1 MILCS
6 KVVDS
11 FSPAVFAVALALS
24 TLIATACL
32 SAHAEGAT
40 RTLIG
45 HSGEVL
51 AVIFS
56 PDGRLL
62 ASGSSDQTLRLWD
75 PVTGEERKLL
85 RGHTSAVRTLAFAAH
100 NSQLLASGSADGT
113 VRIWDMA
120 QGKEIKTLSGR
131 LGPIRGV
138 AFAPDGQSLA
148 SVGDDGSLRLWDWK
162 AGQETKATKSRLGI
176 LFSVVFSPDGT
187 ALATGGSKSL
197 AYLWDRATLDRRS
210 VYTGHTGPVQA
221 VTFAPDGALM
231 ATGAADGEVRLW
243 DVASGQ
249 ERRVLSGQAGSV
261 YAVAFTPDGR
271 LVASAS
277 ADGTTRLWDVGTGK
291 MDAALAGHTG
301 PALTLA
307 FSPDGSLL
315 ASGGQDRSIRLTA
328 RAGIPVATGSPPAP
342 PPVVASKPPAGGQLP
357 ATDRP
362 APPSPSPA
370 PPPVVA
376 STPPAGGQPPATD
389 RPAPPSPSTSA
400 PSSVVK
406 RSPPVIAI
414 ASPSETQ
421 QVTTERVQLLG
432 AAASDSGVARI
443 ELRVNGQLVKQQ
455 DKRGATRVSN
465 VDFTEPL
472 VLREGKNEVAVTVT
486 DMDNQA
492 TTRALTVTRTPD
504 PRLLDPGKI
513 WAAVIGI
520 SQYKT
525 VSALQFADQD
535 ALSFYDYLLNQIGVP
550 KDNIFLLTNQ
560 QATLVNVRRTLGTE
574 LKRKASPRDTVLIYF
589 AGHGAPETDSTSPDN
604 DGLEKYLVVY
614 DADPDDLYTTGLP
627 MREVEIIFERL
638 AAERVVFIA
647 DTCFSGA
654 TTGRTFSTGGRRA
667 VVSDAFLT
675 RLSNVKGRVVLAASR
690 GNEVSEERPDMRHGV
705 FTYYL
710 LEGLRGKADFD
721 GDNMITI
728 DELYNYVSQKVPAA
742 TAQNQHPVKKG
753 EVDGQLVVGQVR

>member
-1 MILCS
+1 MGFVVVASAQYMRRPWNALQQGSVRLSCSNAIGGCSSAGFVVAIVLCIL
-6 KVVDS
+6 
-11 FSPAVFAVALALS
+11 
-24 TLIATACL
+24 TATACL
-32 SAHAEGAT
+32 SGHAEGAT
-40 RTLIG
+40 QTLTG
-45 HSGEVL
+45 HGGEVL
-51 AVIFS
+51 AVAFA

-62 ASGSSDQTLRLWD
+62 ASGSSDQTIRLWD

-85 RGHTSAVRTLAFAAH
+85 RGHTGAVRTLAFAAP
-100 NSQLLASGSADGT
+100 NSHLLASGSADGT
-113 VRIWDMA
+113 VRIWDVA
-120 QGKEIKTLSGR
+120 QGREVKTLSGR
-131 LGPIRGV
+131 FGAIRGV

-148 SVGDDGSLRLWDWK
+148 SVGDEGSLRLWDWK
-162 AGQETKATKSRLGI
+162 AGKETKATKSRLGI

-187 ALATGGSKSL
+187 ALATGSSESL
-197 AYLWDRATLDRRS
+197 AYLWDVATLDRRS
-210 VYTGHTGPVQA
+210 VYTGHTGAVQA
-221 VTFAPDGALM
+221 VAFAPDGALV
-231 ATGAADGEVRLW
+231 ATGAANGGVRLW
-243 DVASGQ
+243 DVATGH
-249 ERRVLSGQAGSV
+249 ERRVLSGQAGAV

-291 MDAALAGHTG
+291 MDMALAGHTG

-328 RAGIPVATGSPPAP
+328 RSGIPTSTGSSPP
-342 PPVVASKPPAGGQLP
+342 L
-357 ATDRP
+357 
-362 APPSPSPA
+362 
-370 PPPVVA
+370 PPVVA
-376 STPPAGGQPPATD
+376 STPPSGGLPPATD
-389 RPAPPSPSTSA
+389 RPSSPSPSTSA
-400 PSSVVK
+400 ASSVVK
-406 RSPPVIAI
+406 RPPPVIAI

-432 AAASDSGVARI
+432 AAASDSGIARI
-443 ELRVNGQLVKQQ
+443 EFRVNGQLVKQQ
-455 DKRGATRVSN
+455 DKRGATRMSN
-465 VDFTEPL
+465 VDFAEPL
-472 VLREGKNEVAVTVT
+472 VLRDGNNAITVTVI
-486 DMDNQA
+486 DMENQA
-492 TTRALTVTRTPD
+492 TTRTLTVTRMPD
-504 PRLLDPGKI
+504 PRQLDAGKI
-513 WAAVIGI
+513 WAVIIGI

-525 VSALQFADQD
+525 VSSLQFADQD
-535 ALSFYDYLLNQIGVP
+535 ALAFYDYLRNQIGVP

-574 LKRKASPRDTVLIYF
+574 LKRKASSRDTVLIYF
-589 AGHGAPETDSTSPDN
+589 AGHGAPETDATSPDN

-614 DADPDDLYTTGLP
+614 DSDSDDLYTTGLP

-675 RLSNVKGRVVLAASR
+675 RLSHAKGRVVLAASR
-690 GNEVSEERPDMRHGV
+690 ANEVSAERPDMRHGV
-705 FTYYL
+705 FTYFL
-710 LEGLRGKADFD
+710 LEGLRGKADVD

-742 TAQNQHPVKKG
+742 TAQNQHPIKKG

>member
-1 MILCS
+1 MISCS
-6 KVVDS
+6 KTGSGFCPV
-11 FSPAVFAVALALS
+11 VFAVAIALC
-24 TLIATACL
+24 TFTAPTCL
-32 SAHAEGAT
+32 SGHAEGLT
-40 RTLIG
+40 RTLTG
-45 HSGEVL
+45 HGGEVL
-51 AVIFS
+51 AVAFS

-62 ASGSSDQTLRLWD
+62 ASGSSDQTIRLWD

-85 RGHTSAVRTLAFAAH
+85 RGHTGAVRSLAFAAH

-113 VRIWDMA
+113 VRIWDVV
-120 QGKEIKTLSGR
+120 QGRESKTLSDRSGA
-131 LGPIRGV
+131 IRAV

-162 AGQETKATKSRLGI
+162 AGKETKATKSRRGI
-176 LFSVVFSPDGT
+176 LFSVAFSPDGT
-187 ALATGGSKSL
+187 VLATGSSEAL
-197 AYLWDRATLDRRS
+197 AYVWDVATLGRRS
-210 VYTGHTGPVQA
+210 VYTGHAGAVQSVA
-221 VTFAPDGALM
+221 FAPDGALV
-231 ATGAADGEVRLW
+231 ATGAADGGVRLW
-243 DVASGQ
+243 DVATGH
-249 ERRVLSGQAGSV
+249 ERRVLSGPAGSV
-261 YAVAFTPDGR
+261 YAVAFSPDGR

-277 ADGTTRLWDVGTGK
+277 ADGTIQLWDVETGK
-291 MDAALAGHTG
+291 AETALAGHTG

-315 ASGGQDRSIRLTA
+315 ASGGQDRSIRLTV
-328 RAGIPVATGSPPAP
+328 RQGVSVAMVQPPAP
-342 PPVVASKPPAGGQLP
+342 SPVV
-357 ATDRP
+357 
-362 APPSPSPA
+362 
-370 PPPVVA
+370 V
-376 STPPAGGQPPATD
+376 STPSSGSPPPATD
-389 RPAPPSPSTSA
+389 RPSPPSPSASA
-400 PSSVVK
+400 ASSVVK
-406 RSPPVIAI
+406 RPPPVIAI

-432 AAASDSGVARI
+432 AAASDSGAAQI
-443 ELRVNGQLVKQQ
+443 ELRVNGQLVKHQ
-455 DKRGATRVSN
+455 DKRGGTRVSN
-465 VDFTEPL
+465 VDFAEPL
-472 VLREGKNEVAVTVT
+472 VLREGKNEITVTVI

-492 TTRALTVTRTPD
+492 TTRALTVTRMPD

-525 VSALQFADQD
+525 VSSLQFADQD
-535 ALSFYDYLLNQIGVP
+535 ALAFYDYLLNQLGVP

-574 LKRKASPRDTVLIYF
+574 LKRKAGPRDTVLIYF
-589 AGHGAPETDSTSPDN
+589 AGHGAPETDATSPDN

-654 TTGRTFSTGGRRA
+654 TTGRTFTTGGRRA
-667 VVSDAFLT
+667 VVSETFLT
-675 RLSNVKGRVVLAASR
+675 RLSHAKGRVVLAASR
-690 GNEVSEERPDMRHGV
+690 ANEVSAERPDMQHGV

-710 LEGLRGKADFD
+710 LEGLRGKADID
-721 GDNMITI
+721 GDNIITI

-742 TAQNQHPVKKG
+742 TAQNQHPVKRG
-753 EVDGQLVVGQVR
+753 EVEGQLVVGQVR